1 MEDNKK
7 ETGIPDIT
15 FKKEQEDL
23 SSTLQL
29 KVVDAISK
37 AKQHKE
43 DKLVEQIAN
52 VNKEEHFV
60 IDLDNTSQQKKAEPE
75 KVKSVDLLNGGRKEP
90 GNAPSGKAF
99 DASRNTARP
108 AANANRS
115 SAPKKANGD
124 GRQGTS
130 AGSMGQSARAKSGS
144 VPKRNVSNSI
154 PTAEQKRRELTN
166 KVKEANSSQGAAAV
180 PKKKKWTKRKKILVI
195 GGIIFL
201 CLFILFLVAYGFFHK
216 WHGLLKTDD
225 GKVDSNYQVKIDTSS
240 SNTIDKQ
247 AEEDRIKAELEKN
260 AQSIMSEDGVQ
271 NILLIGE
278 DIRDTAL
285 EERGN
290 TDVMMLISIND
301 NAKKI
306 VMTSFLRDTYTE
318 IPGWNASKLNAA
330 YGYGGVELLSATL
343 QQDYA
348 INIDR
353 YVIVNF
359 YSFIE
364 IVEAVGGLDFDV
376 SYTEAVAMRDPLNEQ
391 NHYLGY
397 DDGSGYV
404 DFDQYGKDGTDLYT
418 DYEADKLRTYIEYNS
433 EQDNSKKLHLDG
445 NQSLAYA
452 RIRYGCGDDYGRTSR
467 QREAIAEMIKKAKK
481 LSFSELD
488 KLAEK
493 VASQVKTDITENEV
507 AGLILGAFTY
517 MGYDIEQQQIPATDT
532 FSNQIIDGLDCLSV
546 DFTANAQIL
555 QEKIYGKTNIDG
567 QQSHGQ
573 YADEDGDGVN
583 DYYVDNNGDG
593 VDDNLLDLDG
603 DGVDDRKWSANA
615 NNTNNEQPQ

>member
-7 ETGIPDIT
+7 ENGIPDIS
-15 FKKEQEDL
+15 FKKSEDDI
-23 SSTLQL
+23 SSTLQF

-37 AKQHKE
+37 AKQNKD
-43 DKLVEQIAN
+43 DKLIEQIN
-52 VNKEEHFV
+52 TVNNEEHFV
-60 IDLDNTSQQKKAEPE
+60 IDLAKKGED
-75 KVKSVDLLNGGRKEP
+75 KVQSTDLLSGSSKSASSPTAAKTGANKPTAAPQKTAPKQQQAQRP
-90 GNAPSGKAF
+90 AQSRQNAPQGHKAQSSTGSSQSS
-99 DASRNTARP
+99 ANAKREQLTAKVRE
-108 AANANRS
+108 ANRS
-115 SAPKKANGD
+115 NPTPAP
-124 GRQGTS
+124 
-130 AGSMGQSARAKSGS
+130 
-144 VPKRNVSNSI
+144 P
-154 PTAEQKRRELTN
+154 
-166 KVKEANSSQGAAAV
+166 
-180 PKKKKWTKRKKILVI
+180 PKKKKWTKKKKALAI
-195 GGIIFL
+195 GGIIFVA
-201 CLFILFLVAYGFFHK
+201 LFILFLIGYGFFHK

-225 GKVDSNYQVKIDTSS
+225 GKVDSNYQVKIDTDS

-260 AQSIMSEDGVQ
+260 AKSIMSEDGVQ

-290 TDVMMLISIND
+290 TDVMMLLSIND
-301 NAKKI
+301 NDKRI
-306 VMTSFLRDTYTE
+306 VMTSFLRDTYTQ

-330 YGYGGVELLSATL
+330 YGYGGVELLAATL

-376 SYTEAVAMRDPLNEQ
+376 SYTEAVAMRDPLDEQ
-391 NHYLGY
+391 NHYLGNP
-397 DDGSGYV
+397 DGEGYV
-404 DFDQYGKDGTDLYT
+404 DFEQYGKDGTDIYT

-433 EQDNSKKLHLDG
+433 EQDNSIKLHLNG

-452 RIRYGCGDDYGRTSR
+452 RIRYGCGDDYGRTQR
-467 QREAIAEMIKKAKK
+467 QRESIAEMINKAKK

-488 KLAEK
+488 ALAEK
-493 VASQVKTDITENEV
+493 VASEVRTDITEDEV

-517 MGYDIEQQQIPATDT
+517 MSYDIDQLQVPANDT

-555 QEKIYGKTNIDG
+555 QEKIYGKTNIES
-567 QQSHGQ
+567 QQTHGQ
-573 YADEDGDGVN
+573 FADADSDGVN
-583 DYYVDNNGDG
+583 DYYIDENGDG

-603 DGVDDRKWSANA
+603 DGIDDRTWNGG
-615 NNTNNEQPQ
+615 NNQW